1 MSNNQEQMPI
11 FIAAILASIIAER
24 TTAAG
29 GLNRIADVDATG
41 ISTFI
46 ASWFAIRTVY
56 NVAYISIS
64 DYSLSFIRSGAW
76 ASGFGLAAYQIYK
89 AAQVLGA

>member
-11 FIAAILASIIAER
+11 FIAAVLSSLLAER

-41 ISTFI
+41 LSTFLV
-46 ASWFAIRTVY
+46 SWFAVRAVY
-56 NVAYISIS
+56 NVAYIQIS
-64 DYSLSFIRSGAW
+64 TRPLSFVRSGAW
-76 ASGFGLAAYQIYK
+76 ATGFGLAAYQIYK